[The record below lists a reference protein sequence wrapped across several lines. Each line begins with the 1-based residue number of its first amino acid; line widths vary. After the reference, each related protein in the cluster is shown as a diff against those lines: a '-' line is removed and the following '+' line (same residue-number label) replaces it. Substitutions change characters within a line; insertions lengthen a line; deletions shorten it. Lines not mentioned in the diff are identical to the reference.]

1 MMIELLYLAIGL
13 LSGLLLSVRSTKNFY
28 IEDEAAQKIAVMLMF
43 LMETRLNQMAQS
55 EDSPNNPMEPAKN
68 EL

>member
-1 MMIELLYLAIGL
+1 MIELLYLAIGL
-13 LSGLLLSVRSTKNFY
+13 LSGLLLSVRTTKNLY
-28 IEDEAAQKIAVMLMF
+28 IEEDAAQKIAVLLMF